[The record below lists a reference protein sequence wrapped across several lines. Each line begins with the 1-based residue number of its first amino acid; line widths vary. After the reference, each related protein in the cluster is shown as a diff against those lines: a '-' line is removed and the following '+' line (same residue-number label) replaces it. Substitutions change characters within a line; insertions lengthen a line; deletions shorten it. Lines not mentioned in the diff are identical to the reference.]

1 MGGVIKEMDIFDTS
15 NPCYATPRGIDMKKM
30 SPNIYGLLYS
40 PHCLKSDFIEGF
52 RFPTKEDYQK
62 LLGYC
67 GGGDKAFCALHDAT
81 GRYLDKIL
89 FGDILEKVD
98 NSSGFTGIPGGLYTM
113 SDGDVP
119 FSNRFVPVGYRHYL
133 WTTSWELDYYF
144 IFQPDLSRLGI
155 FQVNY
160 EAGYSIRLIRK

>member
-1 MGGVIKEMDIFDTS
+1 MDIFD
-15 NPCYATPRGIDMKKM
+15 NNKPCYATPRGIDMKKM

-160 EAGYSIRLIRK
+160 ESGYSIRLIRK